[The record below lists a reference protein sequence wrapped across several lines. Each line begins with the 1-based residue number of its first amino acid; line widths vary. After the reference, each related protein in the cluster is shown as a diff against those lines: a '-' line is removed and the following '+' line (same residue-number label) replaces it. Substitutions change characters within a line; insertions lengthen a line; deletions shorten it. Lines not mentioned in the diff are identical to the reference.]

1 MRPPFETQP
10 CETGAAGAPSAAAL
24 SSLLGAMPRGR
35 LSDNVVYFI
44 RMLRAAG
51 LPVGPAKVLDALAAV
66 EAVGIDNRDDFREAL
81 AAVVVSKREHL
92 VLFEQAFDLFWRN
105 PRLLEKMLAAML
117 PKVQGRGGV
126 ADELPARLA
135 QAMLPP
141 PPPRGESVEDESDL
155 DAAFS
160 FSALSHCPHSSL
172 GSRPVGAA
180 SGCPRRG

>member
-10 CETGAAGAPSAAAL
+10 CESGAAGAPSAAAL

-105 PRLLEKMLAAML
+105 PRLL
-117 PKVQGRGGV
+117 
-126 ADELPARLA
+126 
-135 QAMLPP
+135 
-141 PPPRGESVEDESDL
+141 
-155 DAAFS
+155 
-160 FSALSHCPHSSL
+160 
-172 GSRPVGAA
+172 
-180 SGCPRRG
+180 